1 MKTESIHLIFIAG
14 LALAL
19 GFSLSSS
26 PAIGYPASAV
36 SYGNNPLWA
45 TGGQATGMS
54 TTTVFTAPTEHDAV
68 ATDIAIDV
76 DNYAYL
82 TLRLSG
88 GDVVGMHYV
97 FASGQG
103 HRDRSLLSGINIPA
117 GQSLQLEVTSGSTV
131 FYSVSGYYARP

>member
-19 GFSLSSS
+19 GFSLASS

-45 TGGQATGMS
+45 TGGQANGMS

-68 ATDIAIDV
+68 ATDIAVDV
-76 DNYAYL
+76 DSYAYL
-82 TLRLSG
+82 RLRLSDG
-88 GDVVGMHYV
+88 TVVGMHYLPNN
-97 FASGQG
+97 ARG
-103 HRDRSLLSGINIPA
+103 RDRSLLSGINIPA
-117 GQSLQLEVTSGSTV
+117 GQSLQMEVTSSYPV
-131 FYSVSGYYARP
+131 YYSVSGYYARP